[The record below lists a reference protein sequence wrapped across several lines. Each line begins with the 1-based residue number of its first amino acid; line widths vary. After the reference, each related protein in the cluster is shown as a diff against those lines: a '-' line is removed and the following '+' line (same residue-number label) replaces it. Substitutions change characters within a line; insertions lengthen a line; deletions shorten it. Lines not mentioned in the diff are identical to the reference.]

1 MNVLGRLPR
10 GLRAGAILAAGAVL
24 LAACSSTPAKTS
36 KSTTTTK
43 VQNGGTLTVGIPNAP
58 TALDPSTEGSLV
70 GRIIF
75 TNMCLSLYG
84 INQQMAVVPVL
95 ASAMPT
101 ISDGGLLYTIKLR
114 KGLKFNDGTPLNA
127 QAVKVSLDRDKTLPT
142 SARAANL
149 KPVSSVSVVNSDTF
163 QLHLSTPDAPLTSI
177 LAARSGIIMS
187 PTALA
192 REGTNFFQDPVCV
205 GPFAFKAR
213 PSLDEVILTRSKYF
227 NGAAA
232 GIPTLLGGSPH
243 IQTLIFE
250 AITDPSTCYSD
261 LLAGSIN
268 VAGPGCLAPNDYKLL
283 TQNSSYNTRQLT
295 SNGYEGI
302 DINVTNGAGTTKP
315 ATPANNPLAT
325 HPLLR
330 EALALTINRQTIN
343 KVAYD
348 NSNVVG
354 CGPISP
360 SSVYYTKLNCPS
372 PNIAEAQ
379 KLVAESGVK
388 TPIDLTLMVP
398 TGTVNVEQG
407 EIQASEAA
415 PAGFKI
421 TVQPTEFT
429 TALATAQAGNYQ
441 LFDIGWSGRVD
452 PDQNTTP
459 FYTQGSAFDYTGQ
472 GPSSILTPLT
482 EARATTNVSRRKALY
497 YQAEQA
503 MLQYNGIIYLFHLT
517 NQIAYPKSVV
527 GLGFTPDGL
536 LHLGSVGLAG

>member
-1 MNVLGRLPR
+1 MNFIARVPR
-10 GLRAGAILAAGAVL
+10 SLRAGALLATGAVL
-24 LAACSSTPAKTS
+24 LAACSSTTTPTKTS
-36 KSTTTTK
+36 SVK
-43 VQNGGTLTVGIPNAP
+43 VQNGGTVTVGLPNAP

-75 TNMCLSLYG
+75 ANMCLSLYG

-95 ASAMPT
+95 AADLPQ

-142 SARAANL
+142 SARAADL

-163 QLHLSTPDAPLTSI
+163 QLHLAAQDAPLTSI

-192 REGTNFFQDPVCV
+192 REGTNFYEDPVCV

-213 PSLDEVILTRSKYF
+213 PSLDEVILTKSKYF
-227 NGAAA
+227 NGNAA
-232 GIPTLLGGSPH
+232 GIPTLLGGTPH
-243 IQTLIFE
+243 IQTLIFD

-283 TQNSSYNTRQLT
+283 TENSSYKAQQLT

-302 DINVTNGAGTTKP
+302 DINVTNGNGWTKP
-315 ATPANNPLAT
+315 AATANNPLAT
-325 HPLLR
+325 HPTLR
-330 EALALTINRQTIN
+330 EALALSLDRQTIN
-343 KVAYD
+343 TVAYD
-348 NSNVVG
+348 GSNVVG

-360 SSVYYTKLNCPS
+360 LSPYYTKLPCPS
-372 PNIAEAQ
+372 QNITEAK
-379 KLVAESGVK
+379 KLVQESGVP
-388 TPIDLTLMVP
+388 TPINLTLIVP

-407 EIQASEAA
+407 EIEATEA
-415 PAGFKI
+415 KAAGFNI

-452 PDQNTTP
+452 PDQNTSP

-472 GPSSILTPLT
+472 GPSSIMDPLNQ
-482 EARATTNVSRRKALY
+482 ARATTNVSTRKALY
-497 YQAEQA
+497 FRADKA

-536 LHLGSVGLAG
+536 LHMGSVGLAAS